1 MGTTHY
7 KEIDIATNGKVMEVT
22 ATGKFE
28 KEDYQL
34 FVPAA
39 EALIQEHG
47 KIRVLF
53 IMHDFH
59 GWTAGA
65 AWEDLKF
72 DLKHFSDIERLAL
85 VGESKWEKGMSVFC
99 RPFTTSKIKYFDI
112 SQLEEARE
120 WIQEGLGN

>member
-1 MGTTHY
+1 MQETTH
-7 KEIDIATNGKVMEVT
+7 KEIDIQIEGKTMEVC

-28 KEDYQL
+28 KSDYEL

-39 EALIQEHG
+39 EKLINEHG

-65 AWEDLKF
+65 VWEDIKF
-72 DLKHFSDIERLAL
+72 DLGHFNDIERLAI
-85 VGESKWEKGMSVFC
+85 VGETKWEQGMAIFC
-99 RPFTTSKIKYFDI
+99 RPFTTAKLKYFDR
-112 SQLEEARE
+112 SKLEEARK
-120 WIQEGLGN
+120 WIAEE